1 MKQQNGFRGG
11 WLLFPLLLIVLAL
24 VFMPGRKQNE
34 LSYQQFKQVLE
45 SGDVGSL
52 IIYQNEQTPTGEVR
66 LANHAGEVYVT
77 YVSDVNQTQQM
88 LQDMDIDYS
97 MNDVPQTSYWM
108 SIILPVAVSVGAVV
122 LMLIIMNMRAGAGGG
137 TNAKMMNFGKS
148 RARMTNTSN
157 VTFKNV
163 AGLQEEKEDLEE
175 MVDFLRNPQ
184 KYTSVGARIPKGV
197 ILVGPPG
204 TGKTLLAKA
213 VAGEAGVPFF
223 SISGSDFVEMF
234 VGVGASRVRD
244 LFEDAKK
251 AAPCIVF
258 IDEID
263 AVARRRGTGMGGGHD
278 EREQTLNQLLVEMD
292 GFGVNEGIIVM
303 AATNR
308 VDILD
313 PAILRPGRF
322 DRKVAVGRP
331 DVKGRVEILQVHSK
345 EKPLGEDVDLARVA
359 KTTSGFTGAD
369 LENLMNEAAILAAR
383 ENRSFIRQSDIDRSF
398 VKVGIGVEKKSRV
411 ISEKEKKITAYHE
424 SGHAILFHV
433 LPDVGPVHTV
443 SIIPTGVGAAGYT
456 MPLPGD
462 DEMFNTKGRMLQ
474 DIMVSLGGRIAEEI
488 IFGDVTTGASQDI
501 KHASKIA
508 RAMVTQYGMSEKVG
522 MIDYGSDDDEVF
534 IGRDFGHVRTYSD
547 EVTASIDEEVK
558 RIIDECYD
566 KAKAI
571 ILDHRDVLES
581 CTALLIENEKIGQEE
596 FEALFRK

>member
-263 AVARRRGTGMGGGHD
+263 AVARRRGTGM
-278 EREQTLNQLLVEMD
+278 
-292 GFGVNEGIIVM
+292 
-303 AATNR
+303 AT
-308 VDILD
+308 
-313 PAILRPGRF
+313 AWLR
-322 DRKVAVGRP
+322 A
-331 DVKGRVEILQVHSK
+331 
-345 EKPLGEDVDLARVA
+345 
-359 KTTSGFTGAD
+359 TGA
-369 LENLMNEAAILAAR
+369 
-383 ENRSFIRQSDIDRSF
+383 IRCCC
-398 VKVGIGVEKKSRV
+398 G
-411 ISEKEKKITAYHE
+411 
-424 SGHAILFHV
+424 
-433 LPDVGPVHTV
+433 
-443 SIIPTGVGAAGYT
+443 
-456 MPLPGD
+456 
-462 DEMFNTKGRMLQ
+462 
-474 DIMVSLGGRIAEEI
+474 
-488 IFGDVTTGASQDI
+488 
-501 KHASKIA
+501 
-508 RAMVTQYGMSEKVG
+508 
-522 MIDYGSDDDEVF
+522 
-534 IGRDFGHVRTYSD
+534 
-547 EVTASIDEEVK
+547 
-558 RIIDECYD
+558 
-566 KAKAI
+566 
-571 ILDHRDVLES
+571 
-581 CTALLIENEKIGQEE
+581 
-596 FEALFRK
+596 